1 MRLPVDCLRQA
12 GLQVGDQI
20 EILVGEDGR
29 LSLKPL
35 RLLDRS
41 TLPADLR
48 RPQAIMPITPAMIEQ
63 CRAAERW

>member
-1 MRLPVDCLRQA
+1 VRLPAEFLRQA

-20 EILVGEDGR
+20 EIIVGDDGR
-29 LSLKPL
+29 LNLKPL
-35 RLLDRS
+35 RQLDLS
-41 TLPADLR
+41 ALPADLR